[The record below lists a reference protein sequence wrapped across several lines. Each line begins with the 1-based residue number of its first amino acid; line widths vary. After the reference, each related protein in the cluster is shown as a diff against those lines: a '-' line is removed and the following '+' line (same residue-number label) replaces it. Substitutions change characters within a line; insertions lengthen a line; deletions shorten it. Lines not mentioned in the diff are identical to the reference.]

1 MVAGFALIDLD
12 RPAPMRDEVPSLVRT
27 RPALLVVL
35 LAALLALG
43 GAAPEPAGLTPV
55 LMLDEPVT
63 AVQLGARSF
72 YLGTPTEIRRYDLPG
87 GAPRWVRSFDPG
99 VLDLRLD
106 ESAGILL
113 VVSSREPRITTLDAG
128 SGRVLWS
135 EDAGETIVVSTSRG
149 AVLTQAPDGDGA
161 RFRLVDAATG
171 REVWTRDVDST
182 GFLGP
187 DGLFDQGSS
196 WIVAVGSTGE
206 AVVLD
211 YADGTVLAR
220 GQLGPGFAP
229 SADQS
234 VLANF
239 VEVSVLGDRLYVSRR
254 LRGRS
259 SLTAYAVRQMTR
271 LWQAEGGPIGMVTD
285 CGRVLCV
292 ADTRWVNAVDPA
304 DGRVLWD
311 APAWG
316 IAYRYDDR
324 RLFAY
329 DNHGETEAALIDE
342 GSGRVLRELGHSRQ
356 VGDLIMRTEGRD
368 TWVFVPDRAT
378 GGLRMSGVVRDA
390 AWFRCAA
397 HGDYLMCPTFRGE
410 TGLWRVR

>member
-1 MVAGFALIDLD
+1 MVAGVPLIDLD
-12 RPAPMRDEVPSLVRT
+12 RPAPAEVLPART
-27 RPALLVVL
+27 RPALVLVVL
-35 LAALLALG
+35 LAALLTLG
-43 GAAPEPAGLTPV
+43 GAGPRARGLTAV
-55 LMLDEPVT
+55 LVLDEPVT
-63 AVQLGARSF
+63 SIQLGAGSF
-72 YLGTPTEIRRYDLPG
+72 FVGTPTEVRRYDLPG
-87 GAPRWVRSFDPG
+87 GAPRWVRSFGLG
-99 VLDLRLD
+99 VLELRLD
-106 ESAGILL
+106 RSADTLL
-113 VVSSREPRITTLDAG
+113 VVSSHEPRIIALDAG

-135 EDAGETIVVSTSRG
+135 EDGGETIVVSTSRG
-149 AVLTQAPDGDGA
+149 AVLTQTSDGDRT
-161 RFRLVDAATG
+161 RFRLADAATG
-171 REVWTRDVDST
+171 REIWTRDLDST

-187 DGLFDQGSS
+187 DGLFEQGSS

-220 GQLGPGFAP
+220 GDLGPGFAP
-229 SADQS
+229 SAEQS
-234 VLANF
+234 ILANF

-259 SLTAYAVRQMTR
+259 TLTAYAVRQMTR

-304 DGRVLWD
+304 GGRVLWQ

-316 IAYRYDDR
+316 TAHRYDDG

-329 DNHGETEAALIDE
+329 DNHGETDAALIDE

-356 VGDLIMRTEGRD
+356 LGDLVLRTEGWH
-368 TWVFVPDRAT
+368 TWVFVPDGAT
-378 GGLRMSGVVRDA
+378 GGLRTAGDMRDA

-397 HGDYLMCPTFRGE
+397 HGDYLVCPTLRGE
-410 TGLWRVR
+410 TILWRVR